1 MSIYLIYLLILR
13 IVHIF
18 GGLFW
23 VGGAI
28 VHVAFIE
35 PTAKATAPQGHKFV
49 EYLVGRGRFSL
60 FMTISSA
67 LTVLSGAL
75 LFWYASGGLKPGWIT
90 SGPGLVYTVGSLVGI
105 VVYIFGMTLVKPRAD
120 QMGVLGREIGAAGG
134 PPTPAQMAQ
143 LQKLDH
149 ELTLV
154 GRVDFA
160 LLAISTLAMATA
172 RYWFFA

>member
-1 MSIYLIYLLILR
+1 
-13 IVHIF
+13 
-18 GGLFW
+18 
-23 VGGAI
+23 VG
-28 VHVAFIE
+28 
-35 PTAKATAPQGHKFV
+35 K
-49 EYLVGRGRFSL
+49 GRFSI

-90 SGPGLVYTVGSLVGI
+90 SGPGLVYTVGSVVGI

-120 QMGVLGREIGAAGG
+120 QLGVLGREIGAAGG

-172 RYWFFA
+172 RYWLVF